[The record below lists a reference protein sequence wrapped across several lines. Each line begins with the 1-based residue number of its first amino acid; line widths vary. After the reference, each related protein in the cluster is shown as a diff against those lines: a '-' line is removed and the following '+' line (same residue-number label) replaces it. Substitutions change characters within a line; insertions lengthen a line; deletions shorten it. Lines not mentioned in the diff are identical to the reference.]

1 LRNSAAGMTV
11 NASPRT
17 SGEALRVAAF
27 SRKAAC
33 LLPLLA
39 LASIGQAQTELMGT
53 RLGEQVQTT
62 LTDPAFQQGGWDAF
76 RLAPPRMS
84 PSWSSG
90 DFSVQLAA
98 VAQVF
103 YDDNILQDNLD
114 RLGDMR
120 FSLDP
125 SVHLRWD
132 PSTAPAGTG
141 VEVFFAPQLEW
152 FDRYSQFNTVNYYG
166 GADLAAFFGRTSGI
180 LHYRTALSSEPEM
193 LQTARN
199 QQHTENVSFEGT
211 HELGGKTRLSSQ
223 FELGYGDISGGSQYW
238 EFGGRLLLE
247 YHLRERLALGA
258 GYGLR
263 YVDTQPGFG
272 MLFNEPQAELLWAY
286 TDRLHITLRAG
297 VEIGMV
303 EGSAAAG
310 TQMGPLVAGSLSY
323 AATEKTD
330 LRLELSRQSQ
340 PSYYSTAQ
348 LDDLTRGAMRFGRSA
363 VLLAMCSLRTWM
375 LPSLIVTS
383 NEPATWTRRP
393 LTATLEESASPIV
406 SNGINGNY
414 SHEKEQHV
422 VSDIRPLPAG
432 AAACRRAAADKPGC
446 RRRPSPQPAW
456 VGACRGLDADEPRP
470 LCHRGVGEHE

>member
-1 LRNSAAGMTV
+1 MLRTQNSWLRNSAADMTA

-17 SGEALRVAAF
+17 SGEAPRVAAF

-152 FDRYSQFNTVNYYG
+152 FARYGQFNTVNYYG
-166 GADLAAFFGRTSGI
+166 GADLAAFFGKTTGI

-193 LQTARN
+193 LQTSRN
-199 QQHTENVSFEGT
+199 QQHTENVSLEAA

-297 VEIGMV
+297 VQIGTV
-303 EGSAAAG
+303 EGSAAAE
-310 TQMGPLVAGSLSY
+310 TEIGPLVAGSLSY

-348 LDDLTRGAMRFGRSA
+348 LDDLTRVSLGMRHRFSERIFADLNGEA
-363 VLLAMCSLRTWM
+363 GYDTQTNPLA
-375 LPSLIVTS
+375 
-383 NEPATWTRRP
+383 N
-393 LTATLEESASPIV
+393 SASAGSYAFWSVGCLIGYVLTPHMDV
-406 SNGINGNY
+406 ALTYRHFERTGNL
-414 SHEKEQHV
+414 
-422 VSDIRPLPAG
+422 DTPAFD
-432 AAACRRAAADKPGC
+432 RN
-446 RRRPSPQPAW
+446 
-456 VGACRGLDADEPRP
+456 VG
-470 LCHRGVGEHE
+470 GVRLTYRF

>member
-1 LRNSAAGMTV
+1 MTAS
-11 NASPRT
+11 ASPRP

-27 SRKAAC
+27 SGKGAC

-53 RLGEQVQTT
+53 KLGEQVQTT

-98 VAQVF
+98 SAQVC

-114 RLGDMR
+114 RLEDLR
-120 FSLDP
+120 FYLDP
-125 SVHLRWD
+125 SVHVRWN

-141 VEVFFAPQLEW
+141 VEVFFAPDLQW
-152 FDRYSQFNTVNYYG
+152 FATYSQFNTVNYYG
-166 GADLAAFFGRTSGI
+166 GADLAVFFGRTTGI

-193 LQTARN
+193 LQTSRN
-199 QQHTENVSFEGT
+199 QQLTENVSLEAT

-223 FELGYGDISGGSQYW
+223 SELGYGDISGGSQYW
-238 EFGGRLLLE
+238 EVGGRLLVE

-297 VEIGMV
+297 AQIGTV
-303 EGSAAAG
+303 EGSAEAG

-323 AATEKTD
+323 AASEKTN
-330 LRLELSRQSQ
+330 LRLELSHQRW

-348 LDDLTRGAMRFGRSA
+348 LDDLTRATVAMRHRFSERIYADLSGDVGYNTQVNPLANTASA
-363 VLLAMCSLRTWM
+363 GSYAFWSVGCIIGYVLTPHMDVALTYRYSKRTGNLDTPAFDRNVGGLRITY
-375 LPSLIVTS
+375 
-383 NEPATWTRRP
+383 RF
-393 LTATLEESASPIV
+393 
-406 SNGINGNY
+406 
-414 SHEKEQHV
+414 
-422 VSDIRPLPAG
+422 
-432 AAACRRAAADKPGC
+432 
-446 RRRPSPQPAW
+446 
-456 VGACRGLDADEPRP
+456 
-470 LCHRGVGEHE
+470 

>member
-152 FDRYSQFNTVNYYG
+152 FDRYSQLNTVNYYG

-348 LDDLTRGAMRFGRSA
+348 LDDLTRVSLGMRHRFSERIFADLNGEA
-363 VLLAMCSLRTWM
+363 GYDTQTNPLA
-375 LPSLIVTS
+375 
-383 NEPATWTRRP
+383 N
-393 LTATLEESASPIV
+393 SASAGSYAFWSVGCLIGYVLTPHMDV
-406 SNGINGNY
+406 ALTYRYFERTGNL
-414 SHEKEQHV
+414 
-422 VSDIRPLPAG
+422 DTPAFD
-432 AAACRRAAADKPGC
+432 RN
-446 RRRPSPQPAW
+446 
-456 VGACRGLDADEPRP
+456 VG
-470 LCHRGVGEHE
+470 GVRLTYRF

>member
-1 LRNSAAGMTV
+1 MTAS
-11 NASPRT
+11 ASPRP

-27 SRKAAC
+27 SGKGAC

-53 RLGEQVQTT
+53 KLGEQVQTT

-98 VAQVF
+98 SAQVC

-114 RLGDMR
+114 RLEDLR
-120 FSLDP
+120 FYLDP
-125 SVHLRWD
+125 SVHVRWN

-141 VEVFFAPQLEW
+141 VEVFFAPDLQW
-152 FDRYSQFNTVNYYG
+152 FATYSQFNTVNYYG
-166 GADLAAFFGRTSGI
+166 GADLAVFFGRTTGI

-193 LQTARN
+193 LQTSRN
-199 QQHTENVSFEGT
+199 QQLTENVSLEAT

-223 FELGYGDISGGSQYW
+223 SELGYGDISGGSQYW
-238 EFGGRLLLE
+238 EVGGRLLVE

-286 TDRLHITLRAG
+286 TNRLHITLRAG
-297 VEIGMV
+297 I
-303 EGSAAAG
+303 
-310 TQMGPLVAGSLSY
+310 
-323 AATEKTD
+323 
-330 LRLELSRQSQ
+330 
-340 PSYYSTAQ
+340 
-348 LDDLTRGAMRFGRSA
+348 RSA
-363 VLLAMCSLRTWM
+363 RSKV
-375 LPSLIVTS
+375 PQ
-383 NEPATWTRRP
+383 RP
-393 LTATLEESASPIV
+393 GRKWAPWW
-406 SNGINGNY
+406 
-414 SHEKEQHV
+414 
-422 VSDIRPLPAG
+422 
-432 AAACRRAAADKPGC
+432 RAASLTPPRRKPTCVWNSRTSAGHLIT
-446 RRRPSPQPAW
+446 RPRNW
-456 VGACRGLDADEPRP
+456 MI
-470 LCHRGVGEHE
+470 